1 MPHLIYLASK
11 RWSHGWVPT
20 HVIMTQHTWTHKC
33 THCAMHLSVRRC
45 SVHLVEPWI
54 KLQSQCQTTTSVA
67 TKEPSWQL
75 SPENPIVET
84 ELNFAFATGRAGV
97 FLQLASF
104 AFPHI
109 WFICQIS
116 KLNCF
121 DTRHNLNSTDTS
133 MWRVWFPYNSKQS
146 KSRWRFFGI
155 VIVLNGL
162 VNISTKTDLK
172 MRLLKVNTKWV
183 FIYEYIHYQAPK
195 AYFLTMMGIYAFR

>member
-1 MPHLIYLASK
+1 MAECLRMLSWHSI
-11 RWSHGWVPT
+11 HE
-20 HVIMTQHTWTHKC
+20 HTNARIVQCISRLGDAAYIWWNPESNFS
-33 THCAMHLSVRRC
+33 LSARPP
-45 SVHLVEPWI
+45 LW
-54 KLQSQCQTTTSVA
+54 VA

-121 DTRHNLNSTDTS
+121 DTCHNSNGTNIS
-133 MWRVWFPYNSKQS
+133 MWRVWFPYESKQS
-146 KSRWRFFGI
+146 KSRLGFFGNII
-155 VIVLNGL
+155 VFNGL
-162 VNISTKTDLK
+162 LNILTKTAFK
-172 MRLLKVNTKWV
+172 MRLDWKWTRN
-183 FIYEYIHYQAPK
+183 EYWHTSKDIPCQAPK

>member
-33 THCAMHLSVRRC
+33 THCAMHLAVRRC

-54 KLQSQCQTTTSVA
+54 KLQSQCQTTTWVA

-84 ELNFAFATGRAGV
+84 ELKFAFATGRAGV

-133 MWRVWFPYNSKQS
+133 MWRVWFPYNSKQ
-146 KSRWRFFGI
+146 
-155 VIVLNGL
+155 
-162 VNISTKTDLK
+162 
-172 MRLLKVNTKWV
+172 
-183 FIYEYIHYQAPK
+183 
-195 AYFLTMMGIYAFR
+195 

>member
-54 KLQSQCQTTTSVA
+54 KLQSQCQTTTWVA

-97 FLQLASF
+97 FLQFASF

-133 MWRVWFPYNSKQS
+133 MWRVWFPYNPKQS
-146 KSRWRFFGI
+146 KSRLGFFW
-155 VIVLNGL
+155 NGHCFQWSAQYFDKDWFQNKAIES
-162 VNISTKTDLK
+162 VHEMS
-172 MRLLKVNTKWV
+172 
-183 FIYEYIHYQAPK
+183 IY
-195 AYFLTMMGIYAFR
+195 L

>member
-1 MPHLIYLASK
+1 MKSGSEEAPRLILLWKKFSLYHINATFNLSCVKTVVTWLSAYACYHDTAYMNTQMHALCKAS
-11 RWSHGWVPT
+11 
-20 HVIMTQHTWTHKC
+20 
-33 THCAMHLSVRRC
+33 LVRRY

-54 KLQSQCQTTTSVA
+54 KLQSQCQTTTWVA

-104 AFPHI
+104 AFPQM

-121 DTRHNLNSTDTS
+121 DTRHNLNGADTS
-133 MWRVWFPYNSKQS
+133 MWR
-146 KSRWRFFGI
+146 FFWKYHCFQW
-155 VIVLNGL
+155 
-162 VNISTKTDLK
+162 STQYSDKNQNQIK
-172 MRLLKVNTKWV
+172 MRLLKVNTK
-183 FIYEYIHYQAPK
+183 
-195 AYFLTMMGIYAFR
+195 